1 VSVVVL
7 AAILCLAHGVFEL
20 TFDKRA
26 GVLYLREMV
35 SIAVV
40 AAGVWVI
47 LRNPRLLRLRIVAFS
62 LLYVVA
68 FIGLSALFAWLW
80 FRQPPFFG
88 VLEERRM
95 FGVFWL
101 FVLIGVMGRL
111 RPGLTTVVRAYFVA
125 GIVLGVYS
133 CLYYF
138 GVIPENSISGLFIE
152 QHFYAV
158 DDPRNATRY
167 VLSAS
172 LPAVVIPLALASW
185 SEFRTFRDRALLL
198 CALGIGIFTVVFINQ
213 TRTLM
218 ATILLIAA
226 LVLMQRSGRR
236 AWPVAVLSL
245 LLLAVVAVLVLFTS
259 DNEKVRWMID
269 SMVDGQQVRRNTAS
283 IILAELES
291 SWYWGRGALSVQ
303 FNRGFLAIYNDNF
316 WLNDVGKLGLLYRF
330 GFLTA
335 VFLAFYFYVA
345 RYLWRVAS
353 TYQVTFAQVA
363 FWVYLLLLVNPMANV
378 TGIGAVELGILTGW
392 LINHESDA
400 PGPAVSPVDGRAGGF
415 RVESGAHAA
424 HA

>member
-1 VSVVVL
+1 
-7 AAILCLAHGVFEL
+7 
-20 TFDKRA
+20 
-26 GVLYLREMV
+26 
-35 SIAVV
+35 
-40 AAGVWVI
+40 
-47 LRNPRLLRLRIVAFS
+47 
-62 LLYVVA
+62 VVA
-68 FIGLSALFAWLW
+68 FVGLSVLFAWLW

-88 VLEERRM
+88 VLEERRT

-101 FVLIGVMGRL
+101 FVLIGLMGWL
-111 RPGLTTVVRAYFVA
+111 RPHLSTVVRAYFMA
-125 GIVLGVYS
+125 GIALGVYS

-138 GVIPENSISGLFIE
+138 AVIPENSISGLFIE

-172 LPAVVIPLALASW
+172 LPAIVIPLALASW
-185 SEFRTFRDRALLL
+185 SEFRAIRDRALLL
-198 CALGIGIFTVVFINQ
+198 CALAISIFTVVFVNQ

-218 ATILLIAA
+218 VTILLISA

-236 AWPVAVLSL
+236 AWPVAALSL
-245 LLLAVVAVLVLFTS
+245 LLVAAVAALMLFTS

-269 SMVDGQQVRRNTAS
+269 SMVDGQQVRRNTAA
-283 IILAELES
+283 IILAELQS

-330 GFLTA
+330 GFLTV
-335 VFLAFYFYVA
+335 VFLAFYLYVA

-353 TYQVTFAQVA
+353 TCRVTFAQVA
-363 FWVYLLLLVNPMANV
+363 FWVYLLLLINPMANV

-424 HA
+424 RA